1 MLKVVVYDGG
11 YGGELFADYLEE
23 NLPIVEVI
31 RVIDWRNASAI
42 TKSARSARR
51 TAKAALSPYLG
62 QVDLIIFANHLLS
75 ITGLRYFRRHY
86 PNQKF
91 LGLHLEPPRRPH
103 KRQFLILTTHA
114 VAQTFNFHHF
124 RHLLGFRTKTL
135 CLDTW
140 PAKIDDGELTASDIS
155 EAFMTASIYPHNYRD
170 IFLACSQFSD
180 LKPDLAN
187 YFHGQV
193 KIYDSFDEALCR
205 TCRILGIRGGTGKK
219 RR

>member
-91 LGLHLEPPRRPH
+91 LGLHLEPPRRPY
-103 KRQFLILTTHA
+103 KRQF
-114 VAQTFNFHHF
+114 
-124 RHLLGFRTKTL
+124 
-135 CLDTW
+135 
-140 PAKIDDGELTASDIS
+140 
-155 EAFMTASIYPHNYRD
+155 
-170 IFLACSQFSD
+170 
-180 LKPDLAN
+180 
-187 YFHGQV
+187 
-193 KIYDSFDEALCR
+193 
-205 TCRILGIRGGTGKK
+205 
-219 RR
+219 